1 MTSTRRCVMPGN
13 RAVAYLGPGRVE
25 VQTIDYPGLE
35 LKDGPGVNPANV
47 VCKVPHGAILK
58 NVATNICG
66 SDQHM
71 VRGRT
76 TAPAGLILG
85 HEITGEVVEAGPG
98 VEFIKVGDL
107 VSVPFNIACGR
118 CRNCKERRP
127 DVCLN
132 VNPARAGGAYG
143 YVDMGGWVGGQAEYV
158 MVPFADFNLLKFP
171 DKNQAMEKI
180 RDLTCLSDI
189 LPTGYHGAVSAGVGP
204 GTTVYVAGAGP
215 VGLAC
220 AAACQL
226 LGAAAVI
233 VGDLN
238 KERLQQARSFGCETV
253 DVSLAASVADQIEQI
268 LGAPEVDCA
277 VDCVGFEARGHGAE
291 AKNEAPATV
300 LNSLMTLA
308 RAGGSIGIPGLYVTD
323 DPGGVDQA
331 AKTGSLSIRLG
342 LGWAKSHSFHTG
354 QTPVLKYNRQLMQA
368 ILHDKIQIAKA
379 VNVTVIALDQ
389 APKGY
394 VDFDKGA
401 AKKFVLD
408 PHKMLAAA

>member
-1 MTSTRRCVMPGN
+1 MSTN
-13 RAVAYLGPGRVE
+13 RGVIYVGPGKVE
-25 VQTIDYPGLE
+25 VQGIDYPKFVAPNGKE
-35 LKDGPGVNPANV
+35 IDHGV
-47 VCKVPHGAILK
+47 ILRI
-58 NVATNICG
+58 VSTNICG

-76 TAPAGLILG
+76 TAPAGLVLG
-85 HEITGEVVEAGPG
+85 HEITGEVVEKGRG
-98 VEFIKVGDL
+98 VEFLEIGDL
-107 VSVPFNIACGR
+107 VSVPFNVACGR
-118 CRNCKERRP
+118 CRNCREQKTGI
-127 DVCLN
+127 CLS
-132 VNPARAGGAYG
+132 VNPARPGGAYG

-158 MVPFADFNLLKFP
+158 MVPYADFNLLKFP

-189 LPTGYHGAVSAGVGP
+189 FPTGYHGAVNAGVGP

-238 KERLQQARSFGCETV
+238 KDRLEQARSFGCETV
-253 DVSLAASVADQIEQI
+253 DISLPTSVADQIDRI

-277 VDCVGFEARGHGAE
+277 VDCVGFEARGHGAD
-291 AKNEAPATV
+291 AKKEAPATV

-354 QTPVLKYNRQLMQA
+354 QTPVVKYNRQLMQA
-368 ILHDKIQIAKA
+368 ILHGKIQIAKA
-379 VNVTVIALDQ
+379 VNVTVIKLDD

-394 VDFDKGA
+394 VDFDKGT

-408 PHKMLAAA
+408 PHAMLAA